1 MEKTF
6 EGHRDNEEIKIIDE
20 SELALEIPRRQL
32 KGVYG
37 KILYLIGIVMV
48 IFHVEILTYYP
59 IDPWIF
65 RAFHLLF
72 AGIIAFALVP
82 ATKSSPRDRVTLVD
96 LVWILLCAGTVI
108 YLIVVFDELL
118 YRVGVSPNSLDILFG
133 SIAILFVLEMTRRTC
148 GPVLPIMS
156 LIFISYALF
165 GQYLPGILWHKGYTL
180 ERTISLIFSQ
190 EGIFSIPLGVSA
202 TFVFLFVIFG
212 GFLQMSGVGR
222 FFIDFAFSI
231 AGRTRGGPGKV
242 SVVTSALFGTI
253 SGSAVANVVVDGV
266 INIPMMKK
274 TGFSSGSAGAIEAL
288 TSTGGQIMPP
298 VMGAAAFLMAEITG
312 IPYPRICVAAA
323 IPAILYY
330 VSAFFMIDFE
340 AAKLKLQ
347 GLPKSQL
354 PDFKKAVLANGHLVI
369 PLLFII
375 FTLMILQLSPIR
387 SALYAI
393 VISIIVSWVKKETR
407 MGIKQILDAMY
418 TGATG
423 IIEIA
428 ATCASAGII
437 IGILS
442 LTGLG
447 MKFASIVI
455 SYSGGHL
462 LIALILTM
470 LVAIVLGMGMPTT
483 AAYAIS
489 ASVIAPSLIKLGV
502 PMLASHLFIFYF
514 ACISAITPPV
524 ALAAYAAA
532 ALAKASMWEVGWRA
546 CKFGIAGF
554 IVPYMFVYGS
564 ELLFK
569 GTWIGIMWATLTAS
583 LGAFCLS
590 GGVQGWLL
598 KKANWLE
605 RLMLIGAALLLIKPG
620 IYTDIVGFILFGI
633 VLVLQYKKPATNNI
647 PFGEK

>member
-1 MEKTF
+1 MEKKE
-6 EGHRDNEEIKIIDE
+6 EGFSSSEGVRIIDE
-20 SELALEIPRRQL
+20 AELAIEIPRRQL
-32 KGVYG
+32 KGIYR
-37 KILYLIGIVMV
+37 KIIYAIGIIMV
-48 IFHVEILTYYP
+48 IFHLVVLTYYP
-59 IDPWIF
+59 IDPWIL

-72 AGIIAFALVP
+72 AGSIAFALVP
-82 ATKSSPRDRVTLVD
+82 ARKSSPKDRFTIVD
-96 LVWILLCAGTVI
+96 LIWIMLCASTVVYI
-108 YLIVVFDELL
+108 IVVFDDLL
-118 YRVGVSPNSLDILFG
+118 YRVGVAPDDLDIVFAV
-133 SIAILFVLEMTRRTC
+133 IAIIFLIEMTRRTC

-156 LIFISYALF
+156 LIFISYALL
-165 GQYLPGILWHKGYTL
+165 GSYLPGVLWHKGYTFK
-180 ERTISLIFSQ
+180 RTVSFIFSQ
-190 EGIFSIPLGVSA
+190 EGIYSIPLGVSA

-212 GFLQMSGVGR
+212 GFLQASGVGK

-253 SGSAVANVVVDGV
+253 SGSSVANVVVDGV
-266 INIPMMKK
+266 INIPIMKK
-274 TGFSSGSAGAIEAL
+274 TGFSPGSAGAIEAL

-312 IPYPRICVAAA
+312 IPYPQICIAAA

-330 VSAFFMIDFE
+330 IAAYFMIDFE
-340 AAKLKLQ
+340 AAKMKLK

-354 PDFKKAVLANGHLVI
+354 PDFKKAIVENGHLVI

-387 SALYAI
+387 AALYAI
-393 VISIIVSWVKKETR
+393 VTSIIVSWVKKATR
-407 MGIKQILDAMY
+407 MGIKHIMDAMY

-437 IGILS
+437 VGILS

-447 MKFASIVI
+447 MKFAAIVI
-455 SYSGGHL
+455 TYSGGSL
-462 LIALILTM
+462 LLALILTM

-483 AAYAIS
+483 AAYAIA
-489 ASVIAPSLIKLGV
+489 ASVIAPALIKLGI
-502 PMLASHLFIFYF
+502 PELPAHMFIFYF

-532 ALAKASMWEVGWRA
+532 ALAKASMWEVGWKA

-554 IVPYMFVYGS
+554 IVPYMFVYGPN
-564 ELLFK
+564 LLFK
-569 GTWIGIMWATLTAS
+569 GTWIDIIWATITAS
-583 LGAFCLS
+583 IGALCLS

-598 KKANWLE
+598 KRAGWIE
-605 RLMLIGAALLLIKPG
+605 RVMLISAALLLIKPG
-620 IYTDIVGFILFGI
+620 IYTDLAGFLLLGVVFM
-633 VLVLQYKKPATNNI
+633 LQRRKT
-647 PFGEK
+647 E